1 MNSFM
6 KSLPSTLA
14 RHPGSRGMRC
24 LGGAVFVVVA
34 LLAASCKRSETA
46 ANPTTAVGKD
56 PVAIQIGKREIR
68 LSELQ
73 AEIDFLRQ
81 KHNPAAASL
90 EAFLDP
96 CVERLVALE
105 RARELGLDQDIEL
118 KRQWE
123 NLLVGRL
130 RETEIEAKLRDVAVT
145 DEEIREYYERNLR
158 AYTRP
163 AQLQLALLYL
173 SVPARADDEARA
185 AVRQRME
192 EARKLALDLPANT
205 RGFGGQAMTYSEEA
219 TSRFKGG
226 DIGWLDAGAPA
237 YRWPDEVMKAGFALA
252 QKGDLSDVI
261 ETADGFYLLKKLDS
275 REAVVRSLEGRMR
288 ATLENSLLNEKRA
301 AIETQL
307 KQSWKSSNTVTVH
320 EDILNSLEF
329 QHSTDHSGEPDKI
342 PTKP

>member
-1 MNSFM
+1 M
-6 KSLPSTLA
+6 KSLHSSSA
-14 RHPGSRGMRC
+14 RHPGMREMRW
-24 LGGAVFVVVA
+24 LGGSVFAVLA
-34 LLAASCKRSETA
+34 LLSTSCKQTDPPEKSTA
-46 ANPTTAVGKD
+46 QTQQD
-56 PVAIQIGKREIR
+56 PVAVQIGKRDVR

-73 AEIDFLRQ
+73 AEIDFLRL
-81 KHNPAAASL
+81 KRNPAAASL

-96 CVERLVALE
+96 CIERLVALE
-105 RARELGLDQDIEL
+105 KANELGLDQDIEL

-123 NLLVGRL
+123 NLLIGRL
-130 RETEIEAKLRDVAVT
+130 RETEIEAKLKEVAVT

-158 AYTRP
+158 TYTRP
-163 AQLQLALLYL
+163 AQLHLALLYL
-173 SVPARADDEARA
+173 SVPARADAEARA
-185 AVRQRME
+185 AIRQRME
-192 EARKLALDLPANT
+192 EARALALTLPEDT

-226 DIGWLDAGAPA
+226 DIGWLDAGASS
-237 YRWPDEVMKAGFALA
+237 YRWPDEVMKAAFVLA

-301 AIETQL
+301 AIEAGL
-307 KQSWKSSNTVTVH
+307 KQTWKNSNTVTVR
-320 EDILNSLEF
+320 EDVLNALEF
-329 QHSTDHSGEPDKI
+329 HRSADHSGEPDSF